1 MRSGL
6 PFYRV
11 STLIEQYL
19 ITQLVLVLALLLHTA
34 HLTLRQGPGCGVL
47 RVRVTCHDDRLRV
60 HHVAEVTGDDVS
72 RDTCSEGSGPRR
84 EGPDSN
90 YAR

>member
-34 HLTLRQGPGCGVL
+34 HLTLRQGRDADVL

-60 HHVAEVTGDDVS
+60 HHVAEVTADDVS
-72 RDTCSEGSGPRR
+72 RDTCSEGPGPRR
-84 EGPDSN
+84 EAPDSN

>member
-34 HLTLRQGPGCGVL
+34 HLTLRQGCGVL
-47 RVRVTCHDDRLRV
+47 RVRVTCHGDRLRV
-60 HHVAEVTGDDVS
+60 HHVAEVTGYVS

>member
-19 ITQLVLVLALLLHTA
+19 ITQLVLVLGLLLHTA
-34 HLTLRQGPGCGVL
+34 HLTLRQGRDADGL
-47 RVRVTCHDDRLRV
+47 RLRVTCHDDRLRV
-60 HHVAEVTGDDVS
+60 HHVAEVTGDVS
-72 RDTCSEGSGPRR
+72 RDTCSEGPGPRR
-84 EGPDSN
+84 EGPDSS

>member
-19 ITQLVLVLALLLHTA
+19 ITHLVLVLALLLHTA
-34 HLTLRQGPGCGVL
+34 HLTLRQGRGADVL
-47 RVRVTCHDDRLRV
+47 RMTVTCHDDRLRV

-84 EGPDSN
+84 GGLDSN